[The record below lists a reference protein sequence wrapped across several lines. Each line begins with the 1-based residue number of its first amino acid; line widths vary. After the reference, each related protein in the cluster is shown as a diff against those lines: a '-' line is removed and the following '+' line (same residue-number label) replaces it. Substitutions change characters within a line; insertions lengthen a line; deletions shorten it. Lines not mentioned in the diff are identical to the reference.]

1 MHEMEYLT
9 IKEAADRWGLSL
21 RRLQQLCKGG
31 QIKGA
36 KKDGRIWMIPASAY
50 TASKPAVPKPLVLRE
65 KPAYWHTYPSRTG
78 LLPLPIGITS
88 YIEAVSR
95 YYYVD
100 KTLLIRDFI
109 DTLPKVSLFTRP
121 RRFGKTLTMDMLRVF
136 FEISEEDTSV
146 YFRDKKIWACGE
158 PYRSWQGR
166 FPVIY
171 LSFKDVKYLSWENAL
186 KDITE
191 NIRSEYAR
199 HSVLADSPACN
210 SPEKEYYNRIV
221 SGSADEVDF
230 ARSLAVLSRMLQKHY
245 GMEAIIIIDEYDTP
259 VQQGYSHGYYEEVVS
274 FFRKLF
280 SGAFKDNPSLAYGF
294 LTGILRVAKESIFSG
309 MNNLKIHSVMEDRF
323 SGYFGFTKEEVS
335 EMLAYYGQPQKLDEV
350 CEWYDG
356 YRFGNS
362 EIFNPWSVIS
372 YIDESCTAKAF
383 WQATGS
389 NEIIGDII
397 SAAGGDTGEKLRR
410 LMQGETVT
418 ASVDTEIIYPEV
430 RRNPA
435 GIFSFLLV
443 AGYLKNTEVSPQ
455 EDGNYICRLAI
466 PNKEIRFVF
475 AKEILSRLEPPEAE
489 STAAAVRQAV
499 FEKDSD
505 MLKQAIAK
513 YLMQTISYFD
523 TSEEAFYQGLL
534 LGMCAILNNRY
545 AVRSNR
551 ESGLGRF
558 DIQLYPL
565 DKSLPGFLFE
575 IKVTGK
581 EQEDLS
587 VLAQKALAQITD
599 KKYPA
604 EMHSAGIHKII
615 CIGVAFRGKDIVLE
629 EG

>member
-1 MHEMEYLT
+1 
-9 IKEAADRWGLSL
+9 
-21 RRLQQLCKGG
+21 
-31 QIKGA
+31 
-36 KKDGRIWMIPASAY
+36 
-50 TASKPAVPKPLVLRE
+50 
-65 KPAYWHTYPSRTG
+65 
-78 LLPLPIGITS
+78 
-88 YIEAVSR
+88 
-95 YYYVD
+95 
-100 KTLLIRDFI
+100 
-109 DTLPKVSLFTRP
+109 
-121 RRFGKTLTMDMLRVF
+121 
-136 FEISEEDTSV
+136 
-146 YFRDKKIWACGE
+146 
-158 PYRSWQGR
+158 
-166 FPVIY
+166 
-171 LSFKDVKYLSWENAL
+171 
-186 KDITE
+186 
-191 NIRSEYAR
+191 
-199 HSVLADSPACN
+199 
-210 SPEKEYYNRIV
+210 
-221 SGSADEVDF
+221 
-230 ARSLAVLSRMLQKHY
+230 
-245 GMEAIIIIDEYDTP
+245 MEAIIIIDEYDTP

-309 MNNLKIHSVMEDRF
+309 MNNLKIHSVMEERF

-335 EMLAYYGQPQKLDEV
+335 EMLAYYGQPQKIDEV

-397 SAAGGDTGEKLRR
+397 SAAAGDTGEKLRR

-466 PNKEIRFVF
+466 PNKEIRFIF

-499 FEKDSD
+499 FEK
-505 MLKQAIAK
+505 
-513 YLMQTISYFD
+513 
-523 TSEEAFYQGLL
+523 
-534 LGMCAILNNRY
+534 
-545 AVRSNR
+545 
-551 ESGLGRF
+551 ESGLERF

-615 CIGVAFRGKDIVLE
+615 CIGVAFRGKDIVLA